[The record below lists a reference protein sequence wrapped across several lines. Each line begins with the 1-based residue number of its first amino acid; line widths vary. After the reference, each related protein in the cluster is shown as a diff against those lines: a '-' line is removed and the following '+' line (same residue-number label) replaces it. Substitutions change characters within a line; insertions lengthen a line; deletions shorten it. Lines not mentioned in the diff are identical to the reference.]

1 MFTGEEEG
9 FSISEFIWTK
19 SQTENNT
26 RLVFP
31 YAMDGTNAISV
42 NGELADAY
50 RMIDGRDINASSAEY
65 PYPTEEKAWQPI
77 SNLHRKPCWEPPSQ
91 DSTWI
96 LKWHRWI
103 TTVRCVIML
112 R

>member
-1 MFTGEEEG
+1 
-9 FSISEFIWTK
+9 
-19 SQTENNT
+19 
-26 RLVFP
+26 
-31 YAMDGTNAISV
+31 MDGTNAISV

-77 SNLHRKPCWEPPSQ
+77 SNLDDAQKTLLGTSFSG
-91 DSTWI
+91 STWI